1 MHQTL
6 ELAGN
11 VLGASLDLHLF
22 QFVVSLEL
30 PRVALASHECC
41 RLLLSHLSD
50 DLLLLEQALS
60 QLIHSIEVPDDL
72 ELFGPFLDDNL
83 KGFVLL
89 FVLALVCLDL
99 LKLGFHLLHP
109 PQMLKVDLKVLLGLL
124 LFVLKEVTFEVQLVL
139 PARPLSL
146 DDEPM
151 VRVHALHG

>member
-6 ELAGN
+6 ELACN

-22 QFVVSLEL
+22 QLVVSLEL
-30 PRVALASHECC
+30 PRVALASHESS
-41 RLLLSHLSD
+41 RLLLPHLSD

-83 KGFVLL
+83 EGFVLL
-89 FVLALVCLDL
+89 FVLALVFLDL
-99 LKLGFHLLHP
+99 LQLDLHLLHP
-109 PQMLKVDLKVLLGLL
+109 LKMLKVDLKVLLGLL
-124 LFVLKEVTFEVQLVL
+124 LFVLEEVTFEVQLIL
-139 PARPLSL
+139 PARTLPL

-151 VRVHALHG
+151 VRVHAFHG